1 MRIIATRGKVTDYI
15 TGLTDKQAARAKKG
29 LERDGWSVVIKKE
42 PKKVQSNF

>member
-1 MRIIATRGKVTDYI
+1 MIVTATKGKQTNYI

-29 LERDGWSVVIKKE
+29 LERDGWSVVIEKE